1 LKNIFTINSDNFI
14 SFSRYVGDHK
24 PTSDDLYGLGLDFG
38 GKYSLTHTAGYADFG
53 ENANLRI
60 EHGADKVTVID
71 TEYSSFKNNN
81 VVKPPSKNTELEIG
95 GVTFTFPVADFR

>member
-81 VVKPPSKNTELEIG
+81 VVKPPSKNTELEIA
-95 GVTFTFPVADFR
+95 GVAFTFPVADFQ